1 MSRAGQ
7 NRRVGPKVM
16 RRLLCVPRLKYI
28 SSPADIPDGQRYVL
42 VEYGV
47 ESGQKRHPLGIT
59 ITVPRN
65 QSKTISDLSFLANVH
80 SAKALAKQEGISAIF
95 ACK

>member
-1 MSRAGQ
+1 MSL
-7 NRRVGPKVM
+7 V
-16 RRLLCVPRLKYI
+16 KYI
-28 SSPADIPDGQRYVL
+28 SSPADIPPGQRYVL

-80 SAKALAKQEGISAIF
+80 SAKVLAKQEGISAIF

>member
-1 MSRAGQ
+1 MSL
-7 NRRVGPKVM
+7 V
-16 RRLLCVPRLKYI
+16 KYI
-28 SSPADIPDGQRYVL
+28 SSPADIPPGQRYVL

-47 ESGQKRHPLGIT
+47 GGQTRHPLGIT

-65 QSKTISDLSFLANVH
+65 QSKTISDLSFLANVN
-80 SAKALAKQEGISAIF
+80 SAKVLAKQEGISAIF

>member
-1 MSRAGQ
+1 MPL
-7 NRRVGPKVM
+7 V
-16 RRLLCVPRLKYI
+16 KYI

-47 ESGQKRHPLGIT
+47 GGQKRHPLGIT